1 MLGMSND
8 SNDFTQ
14 KDLMKHLLDTAQ
26 HAATRGDL
34 QTAETNIG
42 RRIERVQDEIGQVR
56 NELKQEIVNVR
67 SELKQDIADLR
78 TELKQD
84 IAELREEIKE
94 VRTELKSDHI
104 SLKSE
109 VKELRNKMDR
119 MTWAICGTIVVAA
132 VTMIFKDV
140 LLAGLIS

>member
-26 HAATRGDL
+26 HAATRGNL
-34 QTAETNIG
+34 QAAEANLG
-42 RRIERVQDEIGQVR
+42 HRIERVQDELGQVR
-56 NELKQEIVNVR
+56 NELKHE
-67 SELKQDIADLR
+67 IADIR
-78 TELKQD
+78 TDLK
-84 IAELREEIKE
+84 AEIKE
-94 VRTELKSDHI
+94 VRTKI
-104 SLKSE
+104 
-109 VKELRNKMDR
+109 DR